1 MRSATGPEPVYQF
14 QSGVNATPLVL
25 ISRLSSPSRSKLNR
39 TSNAIGWDESE
50 SQTCEP
56 ASAKSMLLAGMSQKA
71 RLVNQQAPNA
81 NAIGWDIRSPDS
93 LLPAAPN

>member
-25 ISRLSSPSRSKLNR
+25 ISRLSSP
-39 TSNAIGWDESE
+39 NAIGWDESE